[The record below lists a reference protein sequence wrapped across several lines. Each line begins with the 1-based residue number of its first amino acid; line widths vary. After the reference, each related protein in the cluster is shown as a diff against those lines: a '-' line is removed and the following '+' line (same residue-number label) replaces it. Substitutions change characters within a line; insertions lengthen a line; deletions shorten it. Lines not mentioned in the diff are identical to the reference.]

1 MCDIGYNMAKTKIK
15 ENKDLVKD
23 TNTGAVINTNT
34 NAFTRRR
41 AQMALQIEKD
51 NKVKQLEKDVA
62 ELKKL
67 IKGLSK

>member
-1 MCDIGYNMAKTKIK
+1 MAKTKIK
-15 ENKDLVKD
+15 ENPDLVKD
-23 TNTGAVINTNT
+23 TNTGAVINTNS

-41 AQMALQIEKD
+41 AQMALQIEKE
-51 NKVKQLEKDVA
+51 NKIEQLEKDVA

>member
-1 MCDIGYNMAKTKIK
+1 MAKKVKIK

-23 TNTGAVINTNT
+23 TASGAIINTNS
-34 NAFTRRR
+34 NAFAVRRE
-41 AQMALQIEKD
+41 QIAKVQAKD
-51 NKVKQLEKDVA
+51 AKIEQLEKDVA

>member
-1 MCDIGYNMAKTKIK
+1 MAKTKIK
-15 ENKDLVKD
+15 ENPDLVKD
-23 TNTGAVINTNT
+23 TTTGAVINTNS
-34 NAFTRRR
+34 NAFARRR

-51 NKVKQLEKDVA
+51 NKLEQLEKDVA

>member
-1 MCDIGYNMAKTKIK
+1 MRDIGYNMAKTKIK
-15 ENKDLVKD
+15 ENPDLMKD
-23 TNTGAVINTNT
+23 TSTGAVINTNS

-41 AQMALQIEKD
+41 AQMALQIEKEG
-51 NKVKQLEKDVA
+51 KIEQLEKDVA